1 MAGPAVRI
9 KFFID
14 HCVPDSVGRAL
25 SEAGHEV
32 IFLRERLAKDAP
44 DPLVAAFT
52 EMSGAVLVSLDHH
65 FDALAPRAHVGR
77 RRFAKLSRIG
87 LKCAEPQAAARIKA
101 ALSLIEHEWQLAQT
115 RSDKRMIVE
124 IVTTAIRT
132 IR

>member
-25 SEAGHEV
+25 SEAEV

-44 DPLVAAFT
+44 DPLVAAFS
-52 EMSGAVLVSLDHH
+52 EMSGAVLVSFDHH
-65 FDALAPRAHVGR
+65 FDALAPRAQVGR

-87 LKCAEPQAAARIKA
+87 LKCTEPQAAFRIKT

-115 RSDKRMIVE
+115 RPDKRMIIE
-124 IVTTAIRT
+124 IITTAIRT
-132 IR
+132 VR